1 MPKHIL
7 WAEGIRTMDCVH
19 FGLSCCLRLAQM
31 FAICCCHRWRW
42 EISNKYYFQSWL
54 HIVLVLIFIFE
65 RILCQLS
72 LWRAFQVF
80 AKALDCKHFV
90 FFLTSRCLW
99 ALQLRVECLSLLK
112 ICLCLRIPPLIYSQ
126 TKKQRAMWPHGG
138 LLYSTD
144 RTIKHSCSWNQMGL
158 MPGLVLF
165 VAYVATCINY

>member
-80 AKALDCKHFV
+80 AKALDCKHFFFIFDIQV
-90 FFLTSRCLW
+90 FVGSPIESRVFITSENMF
-99 ALQLRVECLSLLK
+99 VF
-112 ICLCLRIPPLIYSQ
+112 
-126 TKKQRAMWPHGG
+126 T
-138 LLYSTD
+138 
-144 RTIKHSCSWNQMGL
+144 HSATNLFSNQKTASNVTSWESA
-158 MPGLVLF
+158 VF
-165 VAYVATCINY
+165 D